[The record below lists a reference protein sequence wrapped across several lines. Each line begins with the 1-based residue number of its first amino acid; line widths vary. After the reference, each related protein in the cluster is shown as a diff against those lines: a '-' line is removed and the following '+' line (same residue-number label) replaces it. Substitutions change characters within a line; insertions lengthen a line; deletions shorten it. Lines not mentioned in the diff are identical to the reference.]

1 MTSLCCASQERE
13 QLLSNAPQNNDLA
26 ILIVYLIET
35 YGYGLSTGRNFIQ
48 FQRKGGVEGRS
59 GVVHLEYLFNMKA

>member
-1 MTSLCCASQERE
+1 MTSSCYASQERE
-13 QLLSNAPQNNDLA
+13 QLPSNALQNNDLA

-35 YGYGLSTGRNFIQ
+35 YVYGLSTGRNIIQ
-48 FQRKGGVEGRS
+48 FQREGRVEGRS

>member
-1 MTSLCCASQERE
+1 MTSLCYASQERE

-35 YGYGLSTGRNFIQ
+35 HGYGLSTGRNFIL
-48 FQRKGGVEGRS
+48 FQRERRLRDAVG
-59 GVVHLEYLFNMKA
+59 LFI